1 MIRKITLASGLLCI
15 GIAGPMPA
23 SAQSQIQPIVI
34 RPDRT
39 HQNCQIYLKTDG
51 SRLLFKGK
59 PIAAGGKCPSDY
71 LPGTVTR
78 FGANTYRLRI
88 SGNDCIITPAGLGQC
103 R

>member
-1 MIRKITLASGLLCI
+1 MTVNSKSIVLSMLLGI
-15 GIAGPMPA
+15 GVAAPA
-23 SAQSQIQPIVI
+23 SAQTEIRPIVI
-34 RPDRT
+34 RPAAE
-39 HQNCQIYLKTDG
+39 HPNCQIYLKADG
-51 SRLLFKGK
+51 SRLLFKAK

-78 FGANTYRLRI
+78 FGANTYRLRV